1 MTPRRCFDCGARAA
15 DGADVRECDGCTFG
29 VCEAHGDEGDKRR
42 CEGCKRLDEKEAA
55 MSEKMPESMTEEAV
69 AEWVHSF
76 IREGLPDWDQYTTT
90 ARAVLALVE
99 AKVKLAAAIAYDL
112 YAQPFDPDVETAE
125 QYGERHAKISREIVA
140 RVMGKEAPHA

>member
-29 VCEAHGDEGDKRR
+29 VCEAHGDEGGKRR
-42 CEGCKRLDEKEAA
+42 CEECKRIDEKEAA

-69 AEWVHSF
+69 AEWLNALLECDDVMPSAEK
-76 IREGLPDWDQYTTT
+76 RA

-99 AKVKLAAAIAYDL
+99 AKVREGAIASYR
-112 YAQPFDPDVETAE
+112 YCGREAYIVEVNA
-125 QYGERHAKISREIVA
+125 IVA
-140 RVMGKEAPHA
+140 RVMGTEAKRGPEAESREESPHA